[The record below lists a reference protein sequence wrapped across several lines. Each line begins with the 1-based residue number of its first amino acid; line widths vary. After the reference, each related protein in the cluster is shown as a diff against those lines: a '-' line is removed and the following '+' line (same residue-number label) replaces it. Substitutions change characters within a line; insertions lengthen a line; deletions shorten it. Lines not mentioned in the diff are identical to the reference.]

1 MKYTGF
7 GRTGMAVSQL
17 CLGTMTFGYQCDEDE
32 SFAILDA
39 AMDHGISFMDTV
51 DAYPAGGDL
60 ETNGRTEEIIGDWM
74 SARGCRDDVILAT
87 KFFAP
92 MGRQRWNRGGSRKH
106 VMDAID
112 ASLRR
117 LKTDYVDLYQ
127 IHFPDDRTPIEETLA
142 ALDDLVRVGKVRY
155 VGCSNFDA
163 WQLARANGV
172 AAAQGLRRFDSVQP
186 RYSLLFRNYERD
198 LFPLCELDDIAVIPY
213 NPLAGGF
220 LSGKHSRDAGP
231 QEGTRFT
238 LGNAAARYR
247 ERYWKDQQFD
257 TVEQLRP
264 IAADAGIGLVELS
277 IAWVLQNRAVTSP
290 IIGASRPEQLDAP
303 VAAMDVH
310 LDDDV
315 LAALD
320 GLTDQYSN
328 MEFRMQ

>member
-1 MKYTGF
+1 
-7 GRTGMAVSQL
+7 MAVSRL
-17 CLGTMTFGYQCDEDE
+17 CLGTMTFGYQCDERE

-39 AMDHGISFMDTV
+39 AMEHGISFMDTA

-60 ETNGRTEEIIGDWM
+60 ATNGRTEEIIGDWM
-74 SARGCRDDVILAT
+74 AGRGCRDDVILAT

-117 LKTDYVDLYQ
+117 LQTDYVDLYQ
-127 IHFPDDRTPIEETLA
+127 IHFPDDRTPIEETLG
-142 ALDDLVRVGKVRY
+142 ALDDLVRLGKVRY

-163 WQLARANGV
+163 WQLARANGI
-172 AAAQGLRRFDSVQP
+172 AAANGLRRFDSVQP

-220 LSGKHSRDAGP
+220 LSGKHSKQEGP
-231 QEGTRFT
+231 QEGTRFA
-238 LGNAAARYR
+238 LGNAAARYQ

-257 TVEQLRP
+257 TVEELRP
-264 IAADAGIGLVELS
+264 IAAAAGIGLVELAL
-277 IAWVLQNRAVTSP
+277 AWVLQNAAITSP

-303 VAAMDVH
+303 VAALDVR
-310 LDDDV
+310 LDDDL
-315 LAALD
+315 LAQLD
-320 GLTDQYSN
+320 DLTRQYSN
-328 MEFRMQ
+328 MEFGM

>member
-1 MKYTGF
+1 MQHTGF
-7 GRTGMAVSQL
+7 GRTGMAVSRL
-17 CLGTMTFGYQCDEDE
+17 CLGTMTFGYQCDERE

-39 AMDHGISFMDTV
+39 AMEHGISFMDTA

-60 ETNGRTEEIIGDWM
+60 ATNGRTEEIIGDWM
-74 SARGCRDDVILAT
+74 AERACRDDVILAT

-127 IHFPDDRTPIEETLA
+127 IHFPDDRTPIEETLG
-142 ALDDLVRVGKVRY
+142 ALDDLVRLGKVRY
-155 VGCSNFDA
+155 VGCSNFDS
-163 WQLARANGV
+163 WQLARANGI
-172 AAAQGLRRFDSVQP
+172 AAANGLRRFDSVQP

-220 LSGKHSRDAGP
+220 LSGKHSKQEGP
-231 QEGTRFT
+231 QEGTRFA
-238 LGNAAARYR
+238 LGNAAARYQ

-257 TVEQLRP
+257 TVEELRP
-264 IAADAGIGLVELS
+264 IAAAAGIGLVELAL
-277 IAWVLQNRAVTSP
+277 AWVLQNAAITSP

-303 VAAMDVH
+303 VAALDVR
-310 LDDDV
+310 LDDDL
-315 LAALD
+315 LAQLD
-320 GLTDQYSN
+320 DLTRQYSN
-328 MEFRMQ
+328 MEFGM

>member
-1 MKYTGF
+1 
-7 GRTGMAVSQL
+7 MAVSRL
-17 CLGTMTFGYQCDEDE
+17 CLGTMTFGYQCDERE

-39 AMDHGISFMDTV
+39 AMEHGISFMDTA

-60 ETNGRTEEIIGDWM
+60 ATNGRTEEIIGDWM
-74 SARGCRDDVILAT
+74 AGRGCRDDVILAT

-127 IHFPDDRTPIEETLA
+127 IHFPDDRTPIEETLG
-142 ALDDLVRVGKVRY
+142 ALDDLVRLGKVRY

-163 WQLARANGV
+163 WQLARANGI
-172 AAAQGLRRFDSVQP
+172 AAANGLRRFDSVQP

-220 LSGKHSRDAGP
+220 LSGKHSKQEGP
-231 QEGTRFT
+231 QEGTRFA
-238 LGNAAARYR
+238 LGNAAARYQ

-257 TVEQLRP
+257 TVEELRP
-264 IAADAGIGLVELS
+264 IAAAAGIGLVELAL
-277 IAWVLQNRAVTSP
+277 AWVLQNAAITSP

-303 VAAMDVH
+303 VAALDVR
-310 LDDDV
+310 LDDDL
-315 LAALD
+315 LAQLD
-320 GLTDQYSN
+320 DLTRQYSN
-328 MEFRMQ
+328 MEFGM

>member
-1 MKYTGF
+1 MQHTGF
-7 GRTGMAVSQL
+7 GRTGMAVSRL
-17 CLGTMTFGYQCDEDE
+17 CLGTMTFGYQCDERE

-39 AMDHGISFMDTV
+39 AMEHGISFMDTA

-60 ETNGRTEEIIGDWM
+60 ATNGRTEEIIGDWM
-74 SARGCRDDVILAT
+74 AGRGCRDDVILAT

-127 IHFPDDRTPIEETLA
+127 IHFPDDRTPIEETLG
-142 ALDDLVRVGKVRY
+142 ALDDLVRLGKVRY
-155 VGCSNFDA
+155 VGCSNFDS
-163 WQLARANGV
+163 WQLARANGI
-172 AAAQGLRRFDSVQP
+172 AAANGLRRFDSVQP

-220 LSGKHSRDAGP
+220 LSGKHSKQEGP
-231 QEGTRFT
+231 QEGTRFA
-238 LGNAAARYR
+238 LGNAAARYQ

-257 TVEQLRP
+257 TVEELRP
-264 IAADAGIGLVELS
+264 IAAAAGIGLVELAL
-277 IAWVLQNRAVTSP
+277 AWVLQNAAITSP

-303 VAAMDVH
+303 VAALDVR
-310 LDDDV
+310 LDDDL
-315 LAALD
+315 LAQLD
-320 GLTDQYSN
+320 DLTRQYSN
-328 MEFRMQ
+328 MEFGM